1 MDSVNI
7 SIVIPLYNKAQS
19 IVDTLKCVC
28 EQTYQNF
35 EVIVVNDGSTDNSL
49 YNAQKVNDKRIR
61 IISQKNA
68 GVSAARNAGIK
79 AAKYDYIA
87 FLDAD
92 DYWEDNY
99 LEKQVKMILDFP
111 DAALWSTAWGYMRC
125 GVKENIKHYPD
136 VGFQGYVVDYWT
148 MKKSTNIFFVSASVY
163 KKEVFG
169 AVGGFDER
177 IKYGEDY
184 DMVFRTLLEYK
195 VAFNSTP
202 LVYYVQDAENRAM
215 NRRQQLEY
223 MLPYYID
230 KYTTYRKLNDSF
242 RLFFDGFCL
251 SLLYKYVVT
260 NGDSFSSVSD
270 ILSYIN
276 MDETNWRIKI
286 KLKYPRLS
294 YFIAKFVLCLKR
306 H

>member
-99 LEKQVKMILDFP
+99 LEEQVKMILDFP
-111 DAALWSTAWGYMRC
+111 DASLWSTAWGYMRS

-136 VGFQGYVVDYWT
+136 VGFRGYIENYWT
-148 MKKSTNIFFVSASVY
+148 MKKGTNIFWVSASIY
-163 KKEVFG
+163 RKDVFG
-169 AVGGFDER
+169 TVGGFDER

-195 VAFNSTP
+195 AAFNSIP

-215 NRRQQLEY
+215 NKKIDLEAF
-223 MLPYYID
+223 LPFYID
-230 KYTTYRKLNDSF
+230 KYDEYRRNNGSF
-242 RLFFDGFCL
+242 RHYFDEFCMRALPTYLVSKKYHKQAKMILKKINLSEYAFRLTARVRFPYLFKLIQCL
-251 SLLYKYVVT
+251 
-260 NGDSFSSVSD
+260 
-270 ILSYIN
+270 
-276 MDETNWRIKI
+276 
-286 KLKYPRLS
+286 
-294 YFIAKFVLCLKR
+294 AK
-306 H
+306 